1 MFLIAS
7 YLLGYFAL
15 GSLIFILRP
24 ELIDSFSAHF
34 PNLTSQD
41 IPLSL
46 LIFNYT
52 FLAVGLALIND
63 KEDKKDTA
71 LLAGG
76 IIASTSVAVI
86 FNLSFIFNLLWRV
99 IDQKYFVVIM
109 IILYAINLGIPLFVY
124 GLKRN
129 QTNEKS
135 SGLVNHQI
143 PSKLRK
149 AIAEIKLELLQKNSD
164 TNEIQTLES
173 RLEDSGLN
181 NIKINEI
188 IDGLIKLGISADITQ
203 NQIQK
208 LSNIKASITS
218 GN

>member
-7 YLLGYFAL
+7 YLLGYFVI

-24 ELIDSFSAHF
+24 ELIDSFAEHF
-34 PNLTSQD
+34 PNLTPQD

-52 FLAVGLALIND
+52 FLAVGLALISD

-86 FNLSFIFNLLWRV
+86 YNLSFIFNLLWRA

-109 IILYAINLGIPLFVY
+109 IALYVINLGIPLFVY

-129 QTNEKS
+129 QNNEKS
-135 SGLVNHQI
+135 SSLVKNQI
-143 PSKLRK
+143 PSILLKT
-149 AIAEIKLELLQKNSD
+149 IAEIKLDFLQKKLAI
-164 TNEIQTLES
+164 NEIQLLES
-173 RLEDSGLN
+173 KLENPNLSN
-181 NIKINEI
+181 SKINEVV
-188 IDGLIKLGISADITQ
+188 DDLIKMGISADIPP

-208 LSNIKASITS
+208 LLNIKASITS
-218 GN
+218 RD

>member
-1 MFLIAS
+1 MFVILT
-7 YLLGYFAL
+7 YLLGYLAL

-24 ELIDSFSAHF
+24 ELVDNFSAHF

-52 FLAVGLALIND
+52 FLAVGLALINE
-63 KEDKKDTA
+63 KEDKKDNA

-76 IIASTSVAVI
+76 VIASSSVAVMY
-86 FNLSFIFNLLWRV
+86 NLSFIFNLLWRA

-129 QTNEKS
+129 QSNEKS
-135 SGLVNHQI
+135 SSLVNNQI
-143 PSKLRK
+143 PSILRK
-149 AIAEIKLELLQKNSD
+149 IIAEIKLELLQKKLGI
-164 TNEIQTLES
+164 NEIQMLES
-173 RLEDSGLN
+173 KLENPNLN
-181 NIKINEI
+181 NTKIIEA
-188 IDGLIKLGISADITQ
+188 IDDLIKMGISSDIPP

-208 LSNIKASITS
+208 LLNVKTSITS
-218 GN
+218 RD